1 MEWFELM
8 KDLKEKSGM
17 TNHLI
22 AEKSG
27 VPEPTLEKIFSGA
40 TRKPGINTV
49 IDIIHAMGGTL
60 DSIDPAAQ
68 AKQPA
73 PEAGD
78 RLSDAEVELFTEFR
92 KLPDSHKGLAASLCT
107 ALIRELVKHQTVESK
122 TEVSVPVGSG
132 R

>member
-1 MEWFELM
+1 MNWFELT

-17 TNHLI
+17 TNHDI

-60 DSIDPAAQ
+60 DSIDPAAN
-68 AKQPA
+68 KEQPA
-73 PEAGD
+73 ETGELSKEAE
-78 RLSDAEVELFTEFR
+78 RMVKLLREVPANQQELAVD
-92 KLPDSHKGLAASLCT
+92 L
-107 ALIRELVKHQTVESK
+107 VESVLLAVIRHAPIPAE
-122 TEVSVPVGSG
+122 TQAAVPAGLS

>member
-1 MEWFELM
+1 
-8 KDLKEKSGM
+8 M

-60 DSIDPAAQ
+60 DSIDPVAQTRGIKKSSSSAEAA
-68 AKQPA
+68 P
-73 PEAGD
+73 GD
-78 RLSDAEVELFTEFR
+78 IHELT
-92 KLPDSHKGLAASLCT
+92 PMMT
-107 ALIRELVKHQTVESK
+107 ALYTAMNQLNDQGQEKVLEYADDLVS
-122 TEVSVPVGSG
+122 SG
-132 R
+132 KYIKSNSSGLGKAQGA

>member
-1 MEWFELM
+1 MDWFELM

-17 TNHLI
+17 TNRDI

-60 DSIDPAAQ
+60 DSIDPAA
-68 AKQPA
+68 KTEQPA
-73 PEAGD
+73 ESGELSKEAERMVKLLREVPENQK
-78 RLSDAEVELFTEFR
+78 ELAVD
-92 KLPDSHKGLAASLCT
+92 L
-107 ALIRELVKHQTVESK
+107 VESVLLAVIRHAPIPAE
-122 TEVSVPVGSG
+122 TQAAVPVALS